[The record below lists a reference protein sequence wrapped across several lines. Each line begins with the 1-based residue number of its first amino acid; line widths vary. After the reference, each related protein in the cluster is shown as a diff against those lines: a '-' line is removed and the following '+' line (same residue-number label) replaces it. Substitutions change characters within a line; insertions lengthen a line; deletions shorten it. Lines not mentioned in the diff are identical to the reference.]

1 MNLGLLYLKINSTGI
16 ITLSELDWV
25 TKQQFNFS
33 RVEEALAIK
42 LGRLLDSGDINIG
55 CRILLRSFIYG

>member
-1 MNLGLLYLKINSTGI
+1 MNLGSLYLKINSTGI

-25 TKQQFNFS
+25 TKEQFNFS

-55 CRILLRSFIYG
+55 CRIYF

>member
-1 MNLGLLYLKINSTGI
+1 MNFGALYLKINSTGI

-55 CRILLRSFIYG
+55 CRIYC

>member
-1 MNLGLLYLKINSTGI
+1 MNLGLLFLKINSTGI

-55 CRILLRSFIYG
+55 CRIHC

>member
-1 MNLGLLYLKINSTGI
+1 MNLGSLFLKINSTGI

-55 CRILLRSFIYG
+55 CRIYC

>member
-1 MNLGLLYLKINSTGI
+1 MNLGLLFLKINSTGI

-55 CRILLRSFIYG
+55 CRIYC

>member
-1 MNLGLLYLKINSTGI
+1 MNLGSLYLKINLTGI

-25 TKQQFNFS
+25 TKQQSNFS

-42 LGRLLDSGDINIG
+42 LGRLLDSGDINVG
-55 CRILLRSFIYG
+55 CRIYC

>member
-1 MNLGLLYLKINSTGI
+1 MNLGSLYLKINSKGI
-16 ITLSELDWV
+16 ITLSELDWF

-42 LGRLLDSGDINIG
+42 LGRLLDSCDINIG
-55 CRILLRSFIYG
+55 CLIYC

>member
-1 MNLGLLYLKINSTGI
+1 MNLGSLYLKINITGI
-16 ITLSELDWV
+16 ITLSELDWI

-55 CRILLRSFIYG
+55 CRIYC

>member
-42 LGRLLDSGDINIG
+42 LGRLLHSGDINIG
-55 CRILLRSFIYG
+55 CRLYC

>member
-1 MNLGLLYLKINSTGI
+1 MNIGSLYLKINSTGI

-42 LGRLLDSGDINIG
+42 LGRLLDSGDVNIG
-55 CRILLRSFIYG
+55 CRIYS

>member
-1 MNLGLLYLKINSTGI
+1 MDLGSLYLKINSTGI

-25 TKQQFNFS
+25 TKQQINFS

-55 CRILLRSFIYG
+55 CRIYC

>member
-1 MNLGLLYLKINSTGI
+1 MNLGSLFLKINSTGI

-55 CRILLRSFIYG
+55 CRLYC

>member
-1 MNLGLLYLKINSTGI
+1 MNLGSLYLKINSTGI

-42 LGRLLDSGDINIG
+42 LGRLLDSGYINIG
-55 CRILLRSFIYG
+55 CRLYC

>member
-1 MNLGLLYLKINSTGI
+1 MNLGSLYLKINTTGI

-55 CRILLRSFIYG
+55 CRIYC

>member
-1 MNLGLLYLKINSTGI
+1 MNLGSLYLKINSTGI

-55 CRILLRSFIYG
+55 CRIYS

>member
-1 MNLGLLYLKINSTGI
+1 MNLGSLYLKINSTGI
-16 ITLSELDWV
+16 ITLTELDWI

-55 CRILLRSFIYG
+55 CRIYC

>member
-1 MNLGLLYLKINSTGI
+1 MDLGSLYLKINSTGI

-25 TKQQFNFS
+25 TKQQINFS

-55 CRILLRSFIYG
+55 CRVYC

>member
-33 RVEEALAIK
+33 RVEEALALK

-55 CRILLRSFIYG
+55 CRIYC

>member
-25 TKQQFNFS
+25 TKQQFSFT

-55 CRILLRSFIYG
+55 CRIYS

>member
-1 MNLGLLYLKINSTGI
+1 MNLGSLYLKINSIGI

-55 CRILLRSFIYG
+55 CRIYC

>member
-1 MNLGLLYLKINSTGI
+1 MNLGSLYLNINSTGI

-42 LGRLLDSGDINIG
+42 IGRLLDSGDITIG
-55 CRILLRSFIYG
+55 CRIYC

>member
-1 MNLGLLYLKINSTGI
+1 MNLGSLYLKINLTGI

-55 CRILLRSFIYG
+55 CRLYC

>member
-1 MNLGLLYLKINSTGI
+1 MNLGSLYFKINSTGI
-16 ITLSELDWV
+16 IPLSELDWV

-55 CRILLRSFIYG
+55 CRIYC

>member
-1 MNLGLLYLKINSTGI
+1 MDLGLLYLKINLTGI

-25 TKQQFNFS
+25 TKQQSNFS

-55 CRILLRSFIYG
+55 CRIYC

>member
-1 MNLGLLYLKINSTGI
+1 MNLGSLYLKINSTGI
-16 ITLSELDWV
+16 ITFSELDWV

-55 CRILLRSFIYG
+55 CRLYC

>member
-1 MNLGLLYLKINSTGI
+1 MNLGSLYLKINSTGI
-16 ITLSELDWV
+16 ITLYELDWV
-25 TKQQFNFS
+25 THQQFNFS

-55 CRILLRSFIYG
+55 CRIYC

>member
-1 MNLGLLYLKINSTGI
+1 MNLGSLYLKINSTGI
-16 ITLSELDWV
+16 ITFSELDWV

-55 CRILLRSFIYG
+55 CRIYC

>member
-1 MNLGLLYLKINSTGI
+1 MSIGSLYLKINSTGI
-16 ITLSELDWV
+16 ITFAELDWV
-25 TKQQFNFS
+25 TKHQFNFS

-55 CRILLRSFIYG
+55 CRIYF

>member
-1 MNLGLLYLKINSTGI
+1 MNLGSLYLKINSTGI
-16 ITLSELDWV
+16 ITLSELDWI

-55 CRILLRSFIYG
+55 CRIYC

>member
-1 MNLGLLYLKINSTGI
+1 MNLGSLYLKINTTGI
-16 ITLSELDWV
+16 ITFSELDWV

-42 LGRLLDSGDINIG
+42 LGRLLDSGAISIG
-55 CRILLRSFIYG
+55 CRIYS

>member
-1 MNLGLLYLKINSTGI
+1 MNLGSLYLKINSTGI
-16 ITLSELDWV
+16 ITFSELDWV
-25 TKQQFNFS
+25 TKEQFNFS

-55 CRILLRSFIYG
+55 CRIYC

>member
-1 MNLGLLYLKINSTGI
+1 MNLGSLYLKINSTGI
-16 ITLSELDWV
+16 ITLSELDWI

-55 CRILLRSFIYG
+55 CRINC